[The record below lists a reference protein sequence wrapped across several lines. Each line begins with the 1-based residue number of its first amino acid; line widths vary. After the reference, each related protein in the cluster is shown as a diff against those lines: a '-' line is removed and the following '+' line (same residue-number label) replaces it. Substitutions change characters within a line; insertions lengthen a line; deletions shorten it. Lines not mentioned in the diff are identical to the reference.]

1 VASQILFQ
9 ASFNVT
15 APPFITLSFLFVGLL
30 PELIQILNLFHVLVH
45 LLPLARISKLVK
57 FVILVLLLRRDV
69 SIRYLVLVPQV
80 HLLEKLEVLVFS
92 EGTMLCQLFS
102 ADVTDFIQQV
112 IGIGATGEVL
122 EEWLQ
127 SFISFLSCRGK
138 LLLFLFLWLF
148 VNFIEKF
155 VVVLVIAGVSVHV

>member
-1 VASQILFQ
+1 MASQILFQ

-15 APPFITLSFLFVGLL
+15 GPPFITLSFLFFGLL
-30 PELIQILNLFHVLVH
+30 PELIQIFNLLHVLVH

-102 ADVTDFIQQV
+102 ADVTDFVQQV
-112 IGIGATGEVL
+112 IGVGATGEVL
-122 EEWLQ
+122 EEGLQ

-155 VVVLVIAGVSVHV
+155 VVVLVIARVSVHV

>member
-1 VASQILFQ
+1 MASQILFQ

-30 PELIQILNLFHVLVH
+30 PELIQIFNLLHVLVH

-57 FVILVLLLRRDV
+57 FVILVLLLRCYV

-102 ADVTDFIQQV
+102 ADVTDFVKQV
-112 IGIGATGEVL
+112 IGVGATGEVL
-122 EEWLQ
+122 EEGLQ